1 MHNTTRIVL
10 EKTDHPVYTACE
22 KQWEQKIEISVG
34 LHLPQRHHGERV
46 NKKEIPDEAIRKL
59 LAKELSVVAG
69 PVCVTESQAL
79 FFKPKILNYSNDY
92 LQIISSFFSSAD
104 LKTE

>member
-1 MHNTTRIVL
+1 VHNTTRVVL

-79 FFKPKILNYSNDY
+79 FSLSEK
-92 LQIISSFFSSAD
+92 
-104 LKTE
+104 